1 MELPLFREWERRVEG
16 LRADKGGYDMAIED
30 ITGRIAR
37 DLEHLKQYTA
47 TPGDGCTRLPFT
59 KEARDAVE
67 YLKQLMTEVGLE
79 VSEDAAGNVFG
90 VLKGENPD
98 APCVMMGSH
107 YDSVVNGGD
116 FDGIAGVISAIEV
129 ARQLQESGAPR
140 KCNFVAVG
148 FCDEEGMRFGT
159 GYFGSG
165 AMLGN
170 RDVEYCKNFKD
181 TDGIS
186 IYDAMKGY
194 GLDPER
200 IAEAKWPEGSIG
212 HFLEAHIEQGP
223 VLDAENIEIGLVDCI
238 VGIQRYM
245 VTVHG
250 RADHAG
256 TTPMDMRLDAVD
268 AATKVISKIPDW
280 AREKADG
287 TVATIGYINTVP
299 GGMNIVAEKVE
310 FTVDIRSKNNDNIND
325 IARRIR
331 SALDREVGA
340 MGGSYE
346 IDTKLVITPVNLSQ
360 EMLSVMEESC
370 KAHEYTYKYLP
381 SGAGHDSLEIGQVL
395 PTVMIF
401 VPSKEGRS
409 HCPVEFTKYSDL
421 AKASVVMAELAEK
434 LLG

>member
-1 MELPLFREWERRVEG
+1 
-16 LRADKGGYDMAIED
+16 MAIED

-47 TPGDGCTRLPFT
+47 TPGEGCTRLPFT

-67 YLKQLMTEVGLE
+67 FLKQLMAEAGLE
-79 VSEDAAGNVFG
+79 VSEDAAGNVIG
-90 VLKGENPD
+90 VLKGEDPD

-116 FDGIAGVISAIEV
+116 YDGIAGVISAIEV
-129 ARQLQESGAPR
+129 ARQLQESGVPR

-200 IAEAKWPEGSIG
+200 IGEAKWPDGSIG

-268 AATKVISKIPDW
+268 AATKVISKIADW

-287 TVATIGYINTVP
+287 TVATTGYINTVP

-331 SALDREVGA
+331 AALDREVGA

-360 EMLSVMEESC
+360 DMLSVMEESC
-370 KAHEYTYKYLP
+370 KAHDYSYKYLP

-421 AKASVVMAELAEK
+421 AKASVVMAELAQK